1 MHFDSIDRFPLV
13 LLQYLFSCIHS
24 RTELCFGFFVFES
37 LQWNKMEMTVEVSF
51 WQKLLCHK
59 RHCDEKRCKLLLNFT
74 FNSWM
79 RSILYCALEA
89 NIFSSRRFFH
99 LFHPKRLFH
108 LFSFSD
114 MFFRCCCLL
123 VKRSPTKWQH
133 VYNGD
138 VM

>member
-1 MHFDSIDRFPLV
+1 LLIFCTKHLSSRLFDAFWFDWSSPACFPLV

-74 FNSWM
+74 FNSRM

-89 NIFSSRRFFH
+89 NIFSSRRYFH

-108 LFSFSD
+108 LFSFSV
-114 MFFRCCCLL
+114 FQLL
-123 VKRSPTKWQH
+123 
-133 VYNGD
+133 NF
-138 VM
+138 